1 MGNSIDAKLYSPI
14 SGKVE
19 SLIENVFGDEIKCGD
34 FDELESTLEYK
45 IKVSEIDLAN
55 VRKFNTNIND
65 EQLVEVI
72 NQYIVG
78 DSQNLVI
85 NDVCQIQENST
96 LNLKIG

>member
-34 FDELESTLEYK
+34 SDELESTLEYK

-65 EQLVEVI
+65 EQLAEVI